1 MEANYINPYERIFQ
15 ELNLIRKEI
24 KEFKELSKPIID
36 KPEPQEG
43 NIDFAAQVIQ
53 TMSKSKIY
61 KLTSENAIPHRKR
74 GGRTLWFNRAELEQW
89 LADGMPHFGE
99 QQASKKISDGIKK

>member
-1 MEANYINPYERIFQ
+1 MNQEILLSPIRLADIER
-15 ELNLIRKEI
+15 LIEQSVKRAMKD
-24 KEFKELSKPIID
+24 LTPPD
-36 KPEPQEG
+36 KPTPQEG
-43 NIDFAAQVIQ
+43 NIDFAAHVIQ

-89 LADGMPHFGE
+89 LADGMPHYGQ
-99 QQASKKISDGIKK
+99 QQAAKQISQSIK

>member
-1 MEANYINPYERIFQ
+1 MNQEVLFSPIRLADIERLIEQSVKRAIKDLNPPE
-15 ELNLIRKEI
+15 
-24 KEFKELSKPIID
+24 

-43 NIDFAAQVIQ
+43 NIDFAAHVIQ

-61 KLTSENAIPHRKR
+61 KLTSENAIPHKKR

-89 LADGMPHFGE
+89 LADGMPHFGQ
-99 QQASKKISDGIKK
+99 QQAAIKISEGIKK